1 MSKVKTYTEAQL
13 KKIIADHQ
21 KWLDTRFTEKPKGK
35 RAEFPYGANLESANL
50 YGANLESAN
59 LESAN
64 LYGANLESANLYGA
78 DLRSAN
84 LESANLESANLYGA
98 NLESANLESANLYGA
113 NLESANLES
122 ANLYGANLR
131 SANLRSA
138 DLRSANLESANL
150 ESANLYG
157 ANLESANLESAN
169 LYGANLRSAK
179 TNEQT
184 VLFPQ
189 CTLPEEGSF
198 IGWKKVR
205 DGVVLK
211 LEIVGKRVSS
221 YIGRKCRTDEAKVL
235 AAFAP
240 GGQEITDKQV
250 YTSIHR
256 SEFKYEVGKTI
267 KPDIYDAD
275 PNVECTGGI
284 HFLMTRKE
292 AEAYV

>member
-1 MSKVKTYTEAQL
+1 
-13 KKIIADHQ
+13 
-21 KWLDTRFTEKPKGK
+21 
-35 RAEFPYGANLESANL
+35 
-50 YGANLESAN
+50 
-59 LESAN
+59 
-64 LYGANLESANLYGA
+64 
-78 DLRSAN
+78 
-84 LESANLESANLYGA
+84 
-98 NLESANLESANLYGA
+98 
-113 NLESANLES
+113 
-122 ANLYGANLR
+122 
-131 SANLRSA
+131 
-138 DLRSANLESANL
+138 
-150 ESANLYG
+150 
-157 ANLESANLESAN
+157 
-169 LYGANLRSAK
+169 
-179 TNEQT
+179 